1 MLSPLFAMQVSEHA
15 IGSRALLIPIFG
27 ILGVFLF
34 LPGMIVLL
42 SYLINRNRH
51 EERLRM
57 IEKGLPIPIPP
68 YDPMRT
74 ARRIRLAGLIFLML
88 GIGIALT
95 GLGRQERMEVGG
107 PVSIEVPGGPSIHV
121 PEGRGAFGGHR
132 GGVAGGA
139 IPFMIGVGLLLDY
152 RFRVKELR
160 RGESTAPTGGNLP
173 PAEHSGV

>member
-1 MLSPLFAMQVSEHA
+1 MLGP
-15 IGSRALLIPIFG
+15 LIPIFG

-34 LPGMIVLL
+34 LPGMFVLL
-42 SYLINRNRH
+42 SYFINRNRH

-68 YDPMRT
+68 FDPMRT
-74 ARRIRLAGLIFLML
+74 ATRIRLAGLIFVTL

-95 GLGRQERMEVGG
+95 GLGKQERMEVRG

-121 PEGRGAFGGHR
+121 PEGGGAFGGHR

-160 RGESTAPTGGNLP
+160 RKETMTTANPSLPLAERPGE
-173 PAEHSGV
+173 